1 MIETKALG
9 KSYGKKVALS
19 GLDLSVA
26 PGEVLGFLGPNGAG
40 KSTTV
45 KILTAMI
52 KPTSGS
58 ASVGGYEVV
67 QEPLEVKRRIGYVP
81 EAGALFEALTGSEY
95 LAMVAGLKALEP
107 TASAG
112 RIEELMDLFDIADAA
127 DSRLGEYSKGMKQKV
142 LISAALLG
150 NPDVLFLDE
159 PLNGLDTNA
168 AAVVKRL
175 LRELAAADR
184 TVLFCSHILEVVERV
199 CDRIVIIDGGRRVA
213 EGTARE
219 IATDTGTGNLEE
231 AFIRLTGVRET
242 ADVTRDM
249 LAALQ

>member
-1 MIETKALG
+1 M
-9 KSYGKKVALS
+9 
-19 GLDLSVA
+19 
-26 PGEVLGFLGPNGAG
+26 
-40 KSTTV
+40 
-45 KILTAMI
+45 
-52 KPTSGS
+52 
-58 ASVGGYEVV
+58 
-67 QEPLEVKRRIGYVP
+67 
-81 EAGALFEALTGSEY
+81 
-95 LAMVAGLKALEP
+95 
-107 TASAG
+107 
-112 RIEELMDLFDIADAA
+112 
-127 DSRLGEYSKGMKQKV
+127 
-142 LISAALLG
+142 
-150 NPDVLFLDE
+150 LFLDE

-249 LAALQ
+249 LAALK